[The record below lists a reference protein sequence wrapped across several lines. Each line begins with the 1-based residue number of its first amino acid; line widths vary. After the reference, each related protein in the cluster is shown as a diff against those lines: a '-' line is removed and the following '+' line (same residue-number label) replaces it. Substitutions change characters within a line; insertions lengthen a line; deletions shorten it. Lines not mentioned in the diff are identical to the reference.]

1 MISSS
6 SSSNISTNT
15 TSAAAAAVAANLFM
29 GNTYHHNAYQ
39 SQAPAH
45 FLSTQFLSN
54 NLTVKNPFTPSHT
67 NHQHANLN
75 QAQLNN
81 CFNFNNSNTN
91 ISNNNNNNNSNNN
104 NGNNNTTTNL
114 NMSSTH
120 LSKKSRHSNSTA
132 NSSMN
137 NNGNHSLAKR
147 EKFNRLKSQI
157 SEHEAKDA
165 IQKGLVTELDD
176 TVINMSTFSG
186 TSTLSQQK
194 RRFAEV
200 KPPYSYIA
208 LITMAIESSSVGMM
222 TLNEIYHFIEER
234 FPYFKENTQRWQN
247 SIRHNLSLN
256 DCFIKVSRSDSAKQ
270 AGKGNYWAL
279 HPKAGD
285 MFGNGS
291 FLRRS
296 KRFKSASPKDNKN
309 TTSNNNNNSSN
320 DSNAA
325 SSSSSSSS
333 SPSLSTSP
341 VSSTSSLSSPTFL
354 QMQSQSQS
362 KINQNLGPIVQTYFN
377 SSDSSSSSS
386 SSISSNSSS
395 SSLGNFHHNLSLF
408 ANYDPILSSNSVNPT
423 NTMPHPQIQAYTT
436 STNVYQQQLYN
447 HYNQYYQ
454 QPSQQLSLSAQPQ
467 TLPQSQQTQ
476 QIPSHINNQIQQQ
489 QQQQQQ
495 QHTYN
500 FNDIKMP
507 NITSTSS
514 QATYLNLI

>member
-1 MISSS
+1 MQVKKKMISSS

-29 GNTYHHNAYQ
+29 GNTYHHNSYQ

-54 NLTVKNPFTPSHT
+54 NLTVKNSFTSSHT
-67 NHQHANLN
+67 NNQHAHLN

-81 CFNFNNSNTN
+81 GFNFNNSNTN
-91 ISNNNNNNNSNNN
+91 ISNNNN
-104 NGNNNTTTNL
+104 TTTNF

-120 LSKKSRHSNSTA
+120 LSKKSRHGNSSA

-137 NNGNHSLAKR
+137 NNGNQSLAKR

-157 SEHEAKDA
+157 SELEAKDA

-309 TTSNNNNNSSN
+309 TTSNNNNNNSSN

-408 ANYDPILSSNSVNPT
+408 ANYDPILSSNSVNT
-423 NTMPHPQIQAYTT
+423 NNTMSHPQVHAYTT

-467 TLPQSQQTQ
+467 TLPHSQQTQ
-476 QIPSHINNQIQQQ
+476 QIPSHLNNQIQQQ
-489 QQQQQQ
+489 QQQQ
-495 QHTYN
+495 HTYN
-500 FNDIKMP
+500 LNDIKMP

-514 QATYLNLI
+514 QATYLNLL